1 MNSVSSNRFESGP
14 ADGRSGAPRGRR
26 LALLALGALGV
37 VYGDIG
43 TSPLYTLR
51 SCFHGA
57 GLEVTPANLLGV
69 LSLILWALIIVIS
82 IKYQL
87 WVMRADNK
95 GEGGILALLAL
106 LDPWGKRGS
115 KRAGVMIVLGVF
127 GAALLYG
134 DGVITPAISV
144 LSAVEGLEVAAPVLQ
159 RYVVP
164 LTIGVLIILFAMQ
177 RKGTGKVGVVFGP
190 VTALWFLTIGSLG
203 VKGILLNPAVLAAAN
218 PEHALQFLLHHG
230 SVGLIVLGAVFLAVT
245 GGEALY
251 ADLGHFGR
259 RPIRLAWFSFV
270 LPALL
275 LNYFGQGAEMMLNPA
290 NIANPFYTLAPR
302 WMLYPLIILATAATV
317 IASQAVISGAF
328 SLMGQAIQFGQSP
341 RLKIVQTS
349 ADERGQ
355 VYIPM
360 LNWLLMLATIGV
372 VLGFK
377 HSEDLAAA
385 YGIAVS
391 TTMVITTVL
400 MFSLVRQRWHWPLP
414 VALVVAGLFLVVD
427 AAFFAANALKFA
439 DGGWLP
445 LTIAG
450 FAYLIM
456 STWSKGRSNLIK
468 RLRQGTQTWA
478 EFSQHIRDNPPPRVD
493 GTSVFMTAPNLGM
506 PPALQHHLEHNR
518 SLHERVILLTVL
530 TDDVPRVPIQDR
542 LEVDPLGQGFYH
554 VKAHFGFMQ
563 TPNVSLALRKL
574 IDFDME
580 IDMSMTT
587 FYIGRETLLPTRDV
601 PGMMLWREKLFAF
614 MQRNALRAT
623 DFYGIPPERTVE
635 LGIRLSI

>member
-1 MNSVSSNRFESGP
+1 MNTVSAQQSDPDPDASRNGP
-14 ADGRSGAPRGRR
+14 TGRR

-43 TSPLYTLR
+43 TSPLYTIR

-69 LSLILWALIIVIS
+69 LSLILWALIVVIC

-106 LDPWGKRGS
+106 LDPWGKTGS
-115 KRAGVMIVLGVF
+115 RRATIWIVLGVF
-127 GAALLYG
+127 GSALLYG

-144 LSAVEGLEVAAPVLQ
+144 LSAVEGLEVAAPVLE

-164 LTIGVLIILFAMQ
+164 LTIAILIVLFAVQ

-190 VTALWFLTIGSLG
+190 VTALWFLTIGGLG
-203 VKGILLNPAVLAAAN
+203 IKGILMNPQVLAAAN
-218 PEHALQFLLHHG
+218 PMYALEFLLHHG

-328 SLMGQAIQFGQSP
+328 SLMSQAIQFGQSP

-360 LNWLLMLATIGV
+360 LNWMLMLTTIGV

-400 MFSLVRQRWHWPLP
+400 MFAMVRQRWHWPLP
-414 VALVVAGLFLVVD
+414 VALLVAGIFLIVD
-427 AAFFAANALKFA
+427 VAFFSANVLKFA

-445 LTIAG
+445 LSIAG

-456 STWSKGRSNLIK
+456 STWATGRSNLIE
-468 RLRQGTQTWA
+468 RLRKGTENWA
-478 EFSQHIRDNPPPRVD
+478 SFATRIQENPPPRVD

-542 LEVDPLGQGFYH
+542 LEVEPLGLGFYH

-580 IDMSMTT
+580 VEMDKTT
-587 FYIGRETLLPTRDV
+587 FYIGRETLLPTRKV
-601 PGMMLWREKLFAF
+601 PGMMKWREKLFAF